1 MSVHKKILQRSSEN
15 LNDAPKPAS
24 DNFATQNN
32 QNKNEYR
39 NKMLSSFEQHN
50 SIRTAVRLT
59 SERFPRNEK
68 MKRDLAIP
76 LSAVI
81 QPYCSTFNVKKM
93 QLFVV

>member
-15 LNDAPKPAS
+15 SNDAPKTVS

-32 QNKNEYR
+32 KTKEEY
-39 NKMLSSFEQHN
+39 KTSMVSWLEQHN
-50 SIRTAVRLT
+50 SIKTAVRLT

-68 MKRDLAIP
+68 LKRDLAIP

-81 QPYCSTFNVKKM
+81 QPFCSTFNVKK
-93 QLFVV
+93 